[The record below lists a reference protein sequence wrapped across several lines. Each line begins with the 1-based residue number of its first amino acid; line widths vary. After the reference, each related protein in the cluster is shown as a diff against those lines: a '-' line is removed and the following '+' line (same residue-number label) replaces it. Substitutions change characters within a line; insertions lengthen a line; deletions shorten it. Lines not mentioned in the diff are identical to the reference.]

1 MRGVGGGVSVIL
13 IKKKKK
19 NASGFPFRTIK
30 YNKGY
35 TALSQHAEESLVALD
50 SDR

>member
-1 MRGVGGGVSVIL
+1 MFVLCEFFFFFTV
-13 IKKKKK
+13 
-19 NASGFPFRTIK
+19 SGFLFRTVK